1 MTRAFSSV
9 NLLPGLIVGG
19 AWVLAS
25 GAASAQALQAYAGAV
40 AGVAQGTGPFACATS
55 GPTIGDGW
63 FAGLRMPTEGF
74 AGCNLQGGIQNQT
87 GTAGTLTATQ
97 TAAGSVSGGS
107 YTGSAMARAGYWNL
121 GAAAEGTMTGS
132 TSAFTYHQSSAFARF
147 SVPVTLTSTGIA
159 TGSPGQVNFRF
170 LVEGLMSSL
179 PNAPY
184 TQQGDV
190 RLGIRVNGSPAG
202 TWNAFMGT
210 VVNDGEPYLRGG
222 STGLPGGFVTAPG
235 AFSGSA
241 EVTTTANFAMQWGVP
256 FEVEVALFTDVY
268 PCCLGASI
276 TSDFSQTAAL
286 TGIEAYWQGGRVT
299 DFTGTDA
306 VGNVLGP
313 NGVVPVPEPAS
324 TALVISGL
332 VCVAAMVRRQRGHR
346 PALGWR

>member
-1 MTRAFSSV
+1 M
-9 NLLPGLIVGG
+9 
-19 AWVLAS
+19 
-25 GAASAQALQAYAGAV
+25 
-40 AGVAQGTGPFACATS
+40 
-55 GPTIGDGW
+55 
-63 FAGLRMPTEGF
+63 
-74 AGCNLQGGIQNQT
+74 
-87 GTAGTLTATQ
+87 
-97 TAAGSVSGGS
+97 
-107 YTGSAMARAGYWNL
+107 
-121 GAAAEGTMTGS
+121 
-132 TSAFTYHQSSAFARF
+132 
-147 SVPVTLTSTGIA
+147 
-159 TGSPGQVNFRF
+159 
-170 LVEGLMSSL
+170 
-179 PNAPY
+179 
-184 TQQGDV
+184 
-190 RLGIRVNGSPAG
+190 
-202 TWNAFMGT
+202 
-210 VVNDGEPYLRGG
+210 
-222 STGLPGGFVTAPG
+222 TAPG

-332 VCVAAMVRRQRGHR
+332 ACVAAMVRRQRGRR

>member
-1 MTRAFSSV
+1 MSTQSRDRTFLRDDSLARLGSATFDILV
-9 NLLPGLIVGG
+9 VGG
-19 AWVLAS
+19 GITGAGTALDAASRGYSTALVERDDFAS
-25 GAASAQALQAYAGAV
+25 G
-40 AGVAQGTGPFACATS
+40 TS
-55 GPTIGDGW
+55 SKSSKLIHG
-63 FAGLRMPTEGF
+63 GLRY
-74 AGCNLQGGIQNQT
+74 L
-87 GTAGTLTATQ
+87 
-97 TAAGSVSGGS
+97 
-107 YTGSAMARAGYWNL
+107 
-121 GAAAEGTMTGS
+121 
-132 TSAFTYHQSSAFARF
+132 
-147 SVPVTLTSTGIA
+147 
-159 TGSPGQVNFRF
+159 
-170 LVEGLMSSL
+170 
-179 PNAPY
+179 
-184 TQQGDV
+184 QQGDV

-306 VGNVLGP
+306 VGNVEAMAASRAWTVDTMLPVTTVTGAIFVICVLTFRR
-313 NGVVPVPEPAS
+313 GIMGEISARVPW
-324 TALVISGL
+324 L
-332 VCVAAMVRRQRGHR
+332 RR
-346 PALGWR
+346 